1 MTLKLRETE
10 HTYSTTIML
19 KLAKVNNYQKKY
31 DIIMIIKSLGVKL
44 MDPTEL
50 IRKHMPELRDTYKVS
65 RIGIFGSFA
74 RDNATESSDV
84 DILVEFSQNV
94 GLFHF
99 IDLQNRLA
107 QILNRKIDMAT
118 PGALH
123 PIIKEQILREVLY
136 I

>member
-1 MTLKLRETE
+1 
-10 HTYSTTIML
+10 ML
-19 KLAKVNNYQKKY
+19 KLAKVKNYQKKY
-31 DIIMIIKSLGVKL
+31 DIIMIIKSLGVSL
-44 MDPTEL
+44 MNPTEL
-50 IRKHMPELRDTYKVS
+50 IREHMPELRDTYKVS

-74 RDNATESSDV
+74 RDDATESSDV

-99 IDLQNRLA
+99 IDLQNRLS

-118 PGALH
+118 PEALH
-123 PIIKEQILREVLY
+123 PIIKEQILCEVLY